1 LNKES
6 KNMQKEEIIKE
17 EIDKNKKEMRVLKV
31 SFLC

>member
-1 LNKES
+1 
-6 KNMQKEEIIKE
+6 MQKEEIIKE